1 MHARN
6 DQEEDGA
13 TSGGRREGGASR
25 RSLITNMQGGRAG
38 RTRTRT
44 EGDPSDDEIIS
55 PFPALPYAIP
65 GMDLGIGRSSS
76 RFRGKGRAH
85 SGEFAI
91 SYPRA
96 KIFFGQNMKIH
107 VYLGPV
113 AIRMCWFLCCFT
125 TEKKFQS
132 WGVRAERSREGLR
145 SAHLLGSCA
154 SGMAGG
160 KILTHLPKTTGHA
173 PSGHKTE

>member
-1 MHARN
+1 MDLRCESTRHPLLPCLLALFAAAAFRN
-6 DQEEDGA
+6 GIWHKK
-13 TSGGRREGGASR
+13 GGAER
-25 RSLITNMQGGRAG
+25 VC
-38 RTRTRT
+38 
-44 EGDPSDDEIIS
+44 P
-55 PFPALPYAIP
+55 PPK
-65 GMDLGIGRSSS
+65 
-76 RFRGKGRAH
+76 GKGMK
-85 SGEFAI
+85 GEEVA
-91 SYPRA
+91 SARTMLVYPRA

-113 AIRMCWFLCCFT
+113 LQGMCWFFCCFT

>member
-1 MHARN
+1 MTKYGLGWTLWMCRKVLDHLS
-6 DQEEDGA
+6 QKIF
-13 TSGGRREGGASR
+13 SGLVSESFHPKP
-25 RSLITNMQGGRAG
+25 LC
-38 RTRTRT
+38 
-44 EGDPSDDEIIS
+44 
-55 PFPALPYAIP
+55 
-65 GMDLGIGRSSS
+65 
-76 RFRGKGRAH
+76 
-85 SGEFAI
+85 SGEFTI
-91 SYPRA
+91 SYPRT

-113 AIRMCWFLCCFT
+113 LQGMCWFFCCFT

-132 WGVRAERSREGLR
+132 WGVGAERSREGLR

-173 PSGHKTE
+173 PSGHKTEWPPNSASFSLGSASKVTWPILRLLSTHISKREEALRVPHWS

>member
-1 MHARN
+1 MTKSWFCTVALVKVAAGQQCN
-6 DQEEDGA
+6 V
-13 TSGGRREGGASR
+13 GGG
-25 RSLITNMQGGRAG
+25 TH
-38 RTRTRT
+38 RT
-44 EGDPSDDEIIS
+44 
-55 PFPALPYAIP
+55 
-65 GMDLGIGRSSS
+65 
-76 RFRGKGRAH
+76 H
-85 SGEFAI
+85 SGEFVI
-91 SYPRA
+91 SYPRTQ
-96 KIFFGQNMKIH
+96 IFFGQNMKIH

-173 PSGHKTE
+173 PSGHKTEWPPNSASFSLGSASKVTWWILRLLSTHILEQQGASRVPHWS

>member
-1 MHARN
+1 MDIQWVCRC
-6 DQEEDGA
+6 
-13 TSGGRREGGASR
+13 SLGRRE
-25 RSLITNMQGGRAG
+25 QGGYWCGWLARMRIGYG
-38 RTRTRT
+38 RCQRVPRT
-44 EGDPSDDEIIS
+44 
-55 PFPALPYAIP
+55 
-65 GMDLGIGRSSS
+65 
-76 RFRGKGRAH
+76 H
-85 SGEFAI
+85 SGEFVI
-91 SYPRA
+91 SYPRTQ
-96 KIFFGQNMKIH
+96 IFFGQNMKIH

-113 AIRMCWFLCCFT
+113 LQGMCWFFCCFT

-173 PSGHKTE
+173 PSGHKTEWPPNSASFSLGSASKVTWWILRLLSTHILEQQGASRVPHWS

>member
-1 MHARN
+1 MWLWFWSAILW
-6 DQEEDGA
+6 
-13 TSGGRREGGASR
+13 SVP
-25 RSLITNMQGGRAG
+25 
-38 RTRTRT
+38 RT
-44 EGDPSDDEIIS
+44 
-55 PFPALPYAIP
+55 
-65 GMDLGIGRSSS
+65 
-76 RFRGKGRAH
+76 AH
-85 SGEFAI
+85 TMFV
-91 SYPRA
+91 YPRT

-113 AIRMCWFLCCFT
+113 LQGMCWFFCCFT

-173 PSGHKTE
+173 PSGHKTEWPPNSASFSLGSASKVTWWILRLLSTHILEQQGASRVPHWS

>member
-1 MHARN
+1 MVK
-6 DQEEDGA
+6 E
-13 TSGGRREGGASR
+13 REGRERRQVTTVVDASTA
-25 RSLITNMQGGRAG
+25 RSQVL
-38 RTRTRT
+38 
-44 EGDPSDDEIIS
+44 EGPR
-55 PFPALPYAIP
+55 P
-65 GMDLGIGRSSS
+65 
-76 RFRGKGRAH
+76 H
-85 SGEFAI
+85 SGEFVI
-91 SYPRA
+91 SYPRTQ
-96 KIFFGQNMKIH
+96 IFFGQNMKIH